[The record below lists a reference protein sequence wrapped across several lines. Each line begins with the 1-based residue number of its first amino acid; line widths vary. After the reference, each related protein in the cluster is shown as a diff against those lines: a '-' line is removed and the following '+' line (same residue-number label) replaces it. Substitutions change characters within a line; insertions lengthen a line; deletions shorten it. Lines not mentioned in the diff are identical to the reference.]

1 VSNAVGKKF
10 QAFKFNLTLN
20 KKAPLNSSKGVSESE
35 TQQAFYQ
42 AAQPLESV
50 GQEDNDAIRKTPKMR
65 DV

>member
-1 VSNAVGKKF
+1 MSNAVGKKF

-42 AAQPLESV
+42 PAQPLESV
-50 GQEDNDAIRKTPKMR
+50 GQEDNDAIVINEKHRK
-65 DV
+65 